1 MPHTRQIQMAAQKN
15 KQNNPHGYQEKSREE
30 ENLVCACKY
39 SHTVHSFC
47 EISFAIE
54 NYYRINFYSKSLQFL
69 LCNLLLN
76 LQFQINYVAIQKS
89 GSMKIAIVVNVNY
102 HVKKIF
108 LL

>member
-1 MPHTRQIQMAAQKN
+1 MPHTRQLQMAAQKN

-30 ENLVCACKY
+30 ENLVYACKY

-54 NYYRINFYSKSLQFL
+54 NYYGINYSKSFQFL

-76 LQFQINYVAIQKS
+76 LQFQINYVAIRKS
-89 GSMKIAIVVNVNY
+89 GSMRMAIVVNVNY
-102 HVKKIF
+102 HVRKIV